1 MLLVISIV
9 LLSCPLLVLT
19 FLFVLFF
26 FSSRR
31 LHTSCALVT
40 GVQTCA
46 LPICAVDVR
55 VQLHRRRQRTT
66 AEATTTPFSPG
77 STPAFT
83 KHYPEDDLTERLMTG
98 QPISQRKGFPD
109 MKKILAISAAATAAL
124 FVLTACNSSNSD
136 GTTSTPM
143 SMSVESSSSADA
155 STHNQADVTF
165 AEQMIPHHSQAVEMS
180 DMLLSKEGIDPRV
193 TALAEQIKA
202 AQGPEIEQLQ
212 AWLTSWGQSSS
223 SSGMNMPT
231 TSHSMEGMTPS
242 TSMNMPMPSESM
254 GMTPGM
260 MEGMMSADDMTAL
273 QNAQG
278 TDAANLFLAQMIDHH
293 RGAVALAQTEVDSG
307 QRAGER
313 REGKEGVRT

>member
-1 MLLVISIV
+1 
-9 LLSCPLLVLT
+9 
-19 FLFVLFF
+19 
-26 FSSRR
+26 
-31 LHTSCALVT
+31 
-40 GVQTCA
+40 
-46 LPICAVDVR
+46 
-55 VQLHRRRQRTT
+55 
-66 AEATTTPFSPG
+66 
-77 STPAFT
+77 
-83 KHYPEDDLTERLMTG
+83 
-98 QPISQRKGFPD
+98 
-109 MKKILAISAAATAAL
+109 MKKVLAISAAATAAL

-180 DMLLSKEGIDPRV
+180 DMLLSKDGIDPRV

-231 TSHSMEGMTPS
+231 TSHNMEGMTPS

-254 GMTPGM
+254 GTMPG

-278 TDAANLFLAQMIDHH
+278 TDAAKLFLTQMIDHH
-293 RGAVALAQTEVDSG
+293 RGAVAMAQTEVDSG
-307 QRAGER
+307 QYPEAISMAQTIISTQNEEITTM
-313 REGKEGVRT
+313 EGILATL

>member
-1 MLLVISIV
+1 
-9 LLSCPLLVLT
+9 
-19 FLFVLFF
+19 
-26 FSSRR
+26 
-31 LHTSCALVT
+31 
-40 GVQTCA
+40 
-46 LPICAVDVR
+46 
-55 VQLHRRRQRTT
+55 
-66 AEATTTPFSPG
+66 
-77 STPAFT
+77 
-83 KHYPEDDLTERLMTG
+83 MTG
-98 QPISQRKGFPD
+98 QPIYQRKGFPD

-143 SMSVESSSSADA
+143 SMSAESSSSADA

-180 DMLLSKEGIDPRV
+180 DMLLSKDGIDPRV

-231 TSHSMEGMTPS
+231 TSHNMEGMTPS

-254 GMTPGM
+254 GTMPG
-260 MEGMMSADDMTAL
+260 MEGMMSAEDMTAL

-278 TDAANLFLAQMIDHH
+278 TDAAKLFLTQMIDHH
-293 RGAVALAQTEVDSG
+293 RGAVAMAQTEVDSG
-307 QRAGER
+307 QYSEAISMAQNIISTQNE
-313 REGKEGVRT
+313 EITTMEDILATL

>member
-1 MLLVISIV
+1 
-9 LLSCPLLVLT
+9 
-19 FLFVLFF
+19 
-26 FSSRR
+26 
-31 LHTSCALVT
+31 
-40 GVQTCA
+40 
-46 LPICAVDVR
+46 
-55 VQLHRRRQRTT
+55 
-66 AEATTTPFSPG
+66 
-77 STPAFT
+77 
-83 KHYPEDDLTERLMTG
+83 
-98 QPISQRKGFPD
+98 
-109 MKKILAISAAATAAL
+109 MKKVLAISAAATAAL

-180 DMLLSKEGIDPRV
+180 DMLLSKDGIDPRV

-231 TSHSMEGMTPS
+231 TSHNMEGMTPS

-254 GMTPGM
+254 GTMPG
-260 MEGMMSADDMTAL
+260 MEGMMSAEDMTAL

-278 TDAANLFLAQMIDHH
+278 TDAAKLFLTQMIDHH
-293 RGAVALAQTEVDSG
+293 RGAVAMAQTEVDSG
-307 QRAGER
+307 QYPEAISMAQTIISAQNQEITTM
-313 REGKEGVRT
+313 EGILATL

>member
-1 MLLVISIV
+1 
-9 LLSCPLLVLT
+9 
-19 FLFVLFF
+19 
-26 FSSRR
+26 
-31 LHTSCALVT
+31 
-40 GVQTCA
+40 
-46 LPICAVDVR
+46 
-55 VQLHRRRQRTT
+55 
-66 AEATTTPFSPG
+66 
-77 STPAFT
+77 
-83 KHYPEDDLTERLMTG
+83 
-98 QPISQRKGFPD
+98 

-180 DMLLSKEGIDPRV
+180 DMLLSKDGIDPRV

-231 TSHSMEGMTPS
+231 TSHNMEGMTPS

-254 GMTPGM
+254 GTMPG

-278 TDAANLFLAQMIDHH
+278 TDAAKLFLTQMIDHH
-293 RGAVALAQTEVDSG
+293 RGAVAMAQTEVDSG
-307 QRAGER
+307 QYPEAISMAQTIISTQNEEITTM
-313 REGKEGVRT
+313 EGILATL

>member
-1 MLLVISIV
+1 
-9 LLSCPLLVLT
+9 
-19 FLFVLFF
+19 
-26 FSSRR
+26 
-31 LHTSCALVT
+31 
-40 GVQTCA
+40 
-46 LPICAVDVR
+46 
-55 VQLHRRRQRTT
+55 
-66 AEATTTPFSPG
+66 
-77 STPAFT
+77 
-83 KHYPEDDLTERLMTG
+83 
-98 QPISQRKGFPD
+98 

-254 GMTPGM
+254 GTMPG

-278 TDAANLFLAQMIDHH
+278 TDAAKLFLTQMIDHH
-293 RGAVALAQTEVDSG
+293 RGAVAMAQTEVDSG
-307 QRAGER
+307 QYPEAISMAQTIISTQNEEITTM
-313 REGKEGVRT
+313 EGILATL

>member
-1 MLLVISIV
+1 
-9 LLSCPLLVLT
+9 
-19 FLFVLFF
+19 
-26 FSSRR
+26 
-31 LHTSCALVT
+31 
-40 GVQTCA
+40 
-46 LPICAVDVR
+46 
-55 VQLHRRRQRTT
+55 
-66 AEATTTPFSPG
+66 
-77 STPAFT
+77 
-83 KHYPEDDLTERLMTG
+83 
-98 QPISQRKGFPD
+98 

-165 AEQMIPHHSQAVEMS
+165 AEQMIPHHSQAVQMS

-254 GMTPGM
+254 GTMPG

-278 TDAANLFLAQMIDHH
+278 TDAAKLFLTQMIDHH
-293 RGAVALAQTEVDSG
+293 RGAVAMAQTEVDSG
-307 QRAGER
+307 QYPEAISMAQTIISTQNEEITTM
-313 REGKEGVRT
+313 EGILATL

>member
-1 MLLVISIV
+1 
-9 LLSCPLLVLT
+9 
-19 FLFVLFF
+19 
-26 FSSRR
+26 
-31 LHTSCALVT
+31 
-40 GVQTCA
+40 
-46 LPICAVDVR
+46 
-55 VQLHRRRQRTT
+55 
-66 AEATTTPFSPG
+66 
-77 STPAFT
+77 
-83 KHYPEDDLTERLMTG
+83 MTG
-98 QPISQRKGFPD
+98 QPIYQRKGFPD

-143 SMSVESSSSADA
+143 SMSAESSSSADA

-180 DMLLSKEGIDPRV
+180 DMLLSKDGIDPRV

-231 TSHSMEGMTPS
+231 TSHNMEGMTPS
-242 TSMNMPMPSESM
+242 TSMNMPMPMPSESM
-254 GMTPGM
+254 GTMPG
-260 MEGMMSADDMTAL
+260 MEGMMSAEDMTAL

-278 TDAANLFLAQMIDHH
+278 TDAAKLFLTQMIDHH
-293 RGAVALAQTEVDSG
+293 RGAVAMAQTEVDSG
-307 QRAGER
+307 QYSEAISMAQNIISTQNE
-313 REGKEGVRT
+313 EITTMEDILATL

>member
-1 MLLVISIV
+1 
-9 LLSCPLLVLT
+9 
-19 FLFVLFF
+19 
-26 FSSRR
+26 
-31 LHTSCALVT
+31 
-40 GVQTCA
+40 
-46 LPICAVDVR
+46 
-55 VQLHRRRQRTT
+55 
-66 AEATTTPFSPG
+66 
-77 STPAFT
+77 
-83 KHYPEDDLTERLMTG
+83 
-98 QPISQRKGFPD
+98 

-143 SMSVESSSSADA
+143 SMSAESSSSADA

-180 DMLLSKEGIDPRV
+180 DMLLSKDGIDPRV

-231 TSHSMEGMTPS
+231 TSHNMEGMTPS

-254 GMTPGM
+254 GTMPG
-260 MEGMMSADDMTAL
+260 MEGMMSAEDMTAL

-278 TDAANLFLAQMIDHH
+278 TDAAKLFLTQMIDHH
-293 RGAVALAQTEVDSG
+293 RGAVAMAQTEVDSG
-307 QRAGER
+307 QYSEAISMAQNIISTQNE
-313 REGKEGVRT
+313 EITTMEDILATL

>member
-1 MLLVISIV
+1 
-9 LLSCPLLVLT
+9 
-19 FLFVLFF
+19 
-26 FSSRR
+26 
-31 LHTSCALVT
+31 
-40 GVQTCA
+40 
-46 LPICAVDVR
+46 
-55 VQLHRRRQRTT
+55 
-66 AEATTTPFSPG
+66 AEATTPPFSPR

-83 KHYPEDDLTERLMTG
+83 QHYEVHLTERLMTR

-109 MKKILAISAAATAAL
+109 MKKVLAISAAATAAL
-124 FVLTACNSSNSD
+124 FVLTACNSSNTD
-136 GTTSTPM
+136 ETTSTPT
-143 SMSVESSSSADA
+143 SMSAESSSSANA

-165 AEQMIPHHSQAVEMS
+165 AEQMIPHHSQAVQMS
-180 DMLLSKEGIDPRV
+180 DMLLSKDGIDPRV
-193 TALAEQIKA
+193 TTLAEQIKA
-202 AQGPEIEQLQ
+202 AQAPEIEQLQ

-278 TDAANLFLAQMIDHH
+278 TDAAKLFLAQMIDHH
-293 RGAVALAQTEVDSG
+293 RGAVAMAQTEVDSG
-307 QRAGER
+307 QYPEAISMAQTIISAQNQEITTM
-313 REGKEGVRT
+313 EGILATL

>member
-1 MLLVISIV
+1 
-9 LLSCPLLVLT
+9 
-19 FLFVLFF
+19 
-26 FSSRR
+26 
-31 LHTSCALVT
+31 
-40 GVQTCA
+40 
-46 LPICAVDVR
+46 
-55 VQLHRRRQRTT
+55 
-66 AEATTTPFSPG
+66 
-77 STPAFT
+77 
-83 KHYPEDDLTERLMTG
+83 
-98 QPISQRKGFPD
+98 
-109 MKKILAISAAATAAL
+109 MKKVLAISAAATAAL

-180 DMLLSKEGIDPRV
+180 DMLLSKDGIDPRV

-231 TSHSMEGMTPS
+231 TSHNMEGMTPS

-254 GMTPGM
+254 GTMPG

-278 TDAANLFLAQMIDHH
+278 TDAAKLFLTQMIDHH
-293 RGAVALAQTEVDSG
+293 RGAVAMAQTEVDSG
-307 QRAGER
+307 QYPEAISMAQTIISAQNQEITTM
-313 REGKEGVRT
+313 EGILATL

>member
-1 MLLVISIV
+1 
-9 LLSCPLLVLT
+9 
-19 FLFVLFF
+19 
-26 FSSRR
+26 
-31 LHTSCALVT
+31 
-40 GVQTCA
+40 
-46 LPICAVDVR
+46 
-55 VQLHRRRQRTT
+55 
-66 AEATTTPFSPG
+66 
-77 STPAFT
+77 
-83 KHYPEDDLTERLMTG
+83 MTG

-180 DMLLSKEGIDPRV
+180 DMLLSKDGIDPRV

-231 TSHSMEGMTPS
+231 TSHNMEGMTPS
-242 TSMNMPMPSESM
+242 
-254 GMTPGM
+254 
-260 MEGMMSADDMTAL
+260 
-273 QNAQG
+273 
-278 TDAANLFLAQMIDHH
+278 
-293 RGAVALAQTEVDSG
+293 
-307 QRAGER
+307 
-313 REGKEGVRT
+313 

>member
-1 MLLVISIV
+1 
-9 LLSCPLLVLT
+9 
-19 FLFVLFF
+19 
-26 FSSRR
+26 
-31 LHTSCALVT
+31 
-40 GVQTCA
+40 
-46 LPICAVDVR
+46 
-55 VQLHRRRQRTT
+55 
-66 AEATTTPFSPG
+66 
-77 STPAFT
+77 
-83 KHYPEDDLTERLMTG
+83 
-98 QPISQRKGFPD
+98 
-109 MKKILAISAAATAAL
+109 MKKVLAISAAATAAL

-180 DMLLSKEGIDPRV
+180 DMLLSKDGIDPRV

-231 TSHSMEGMTPS
+231 TSHNMEGMTPS

-254 GMTPGM
+254 GTMPG

-278 TDAANLFLAQMIDHH
+278 TDAAKLFLAQMIDHH
-293 RGAVALAQTEVDSG
+293 RGAVAMAQTEVDSG
-307 QRAGER
+307 QYPEAISMAQTIISTQNEEITTM
-313 REGKEGVRT
+313 EGILATL

>member
-1 MLLVISIV
+1 
-9 LLSCPLLVLT
+9 
-19 FLFVLFF
+19 
-26 FSSRR
+26 
-31 LHTSCALVT
+31 
-40 GVQTCA
+40 
-46 LPICAVDVR
+46 
-55 VQLHRRRQRTT
+55 
-66 AEATTTPFSPG
+66 
-77 STPAFT
+77 
-83 KHYPEDDLTERLMTG
+83 
-98 QPISQRKGFPD
+98 

-143 SMSVESSSSADA
+143 SMSAESSSSADA

-180 DMLLSKEGIDPRV
+180 DMLLSKDGIDPRV

-231 TSHSMEGMTPS
+231 TSHNMEGMTPS
-242 TSMNMPMPSESM
+242 TSMNMPMPMPSESM
-254 GMTPGM
+254 GTMPG
-260 MEGMMSADDMTAL
+260 MEGMMSAEDMTAL

-278 TDAANLFLAQMIDHH
+278 TDAAKLFLTQMIDHH
-293 RGAVALAQTEVDSG
+293 RGAVAMAQTEVDSG
-307 QRAGER
+307 QYSEAISMAQNIISTQNE
-313 REGKEGVRT
+313 EITTMEDILATL

>member
-1 MLLVISIV
+1 
-9 LLSCPLLVLT
+9 
-19 FLFVLFF
+19 
-26 FSSRR
+26 
-31 LHTSCALVT
+31 
-40 GVQTCA
+40 
-46 LPICAVDVR
+46 
-55 VQLHRRRQRTT
+55 
-66 AEATTTPFSPG
+66 
-77 STPAFT
+77 
-83 KHYPEDDLTERLMTG
+83 MTG
-98 QPISQRKGFPD
+98 QPISHRKGFPD

-180 DMLLSKEGIDPRV
+180 DMLLSKDGIDPRV

-231 TSHSMEGMTPS
+231 TSHNMEGMTPS

-254 GMTPGM
+254 GTMPG

-278 TDAANLFLAQMIDHH
+278 TDAAKLFLTQMIDHH
-293 RGAVALAQTEVDSG
+293 RGAVAMAQTEVDSG
-307 QRAGER
+307 QYPEAISMAQTIISTQNEEITTM
-313 REGKEGVRT
+313 EGILATL

>member
-1 MLLVISIV
+1 
-9 LLSCPLLVLT
+9 
-19 FLFVLFF
+19 
-26 FSSRR
+26 
-31 LHTSCALVT
+31 
-40 GVQTCA
+40 
-46 LPICAVDVR
+46 
-55 VQLHRRRQRTT
+55 
-66 AEATTTPFSPG
+66 
-77 STPAFT
+77 
-83 KHYPEDDLTERLMTG
+83 
-98 QPISQRKGFPD
+98 
-109 MKKILAISAAATAAL
+109 MKKVLAISAAATAAL

-180 DMLLSKEGIDPRV
+180 DMLLSKDGIDPRV

-231 TSHSMEGMTPS
+231 TSHNMEGMTPS
-242 TSMNMPMPSESM
+242 TSMNMPMPMPSESM
-254 GMTPGM
+254 GTMPG
-260 MEGMMSADDMTAL
+260 MEGMMSAEDMTAL

-278 TDAANLFLAQMIDHH
+278 TDAAKLFLTQMIDHH
-293 RGAVALAQTEVDSG
+293 RGAVAMAQTEVDSG
-307 QRAGER
+307 QYPEAISMAQNII
-313 REGKEGVRT
+313 RTQNEEITTMEDILATL